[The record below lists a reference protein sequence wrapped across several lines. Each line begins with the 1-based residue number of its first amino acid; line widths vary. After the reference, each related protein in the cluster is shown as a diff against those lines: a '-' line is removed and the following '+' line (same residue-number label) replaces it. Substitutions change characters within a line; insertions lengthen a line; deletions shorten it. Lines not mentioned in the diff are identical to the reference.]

1 MTTPNAA
8 IEESPLSLSQDSP
21 NPWPPWHYFIFM
33 DMDESLGL
41 CAFPFDKIDVQS
53 ETQTVDIDMVDSDS
67 EWTSAPL

>member
-1 MTTPNAA
+1 
-8 IEESPLSLSQDSP
+8 
-21 NPWPPWHYFIFM
+21 M

-67 EWTSAPL
+67 E